1 MESVSIHEEGVIA
14 GTQLQSEV
22 VEISTWNM
30 LDEVHWS
37 QVNTYLELHDIL
49 TLRCV
54 ALNWYAIIIA
64 YSTRETPIFWRTGYY
79 FSEGSGSR
87 SLCARLVVPPVWQTD
102 TLGILSAYTNR
113 SVFLMKLS

>member
-1 MESVSIHEEGVIA
+1 MESVSIHEEGAIA

-22 VEISTWNM
+22 VEIRTWNM

-54 ALNWYAIIIA
+54 ALTWYVLIIA
-64 YSTRETPIFWRTGYY
+64 YSARETPIFWRTGYY

-87 SLCARLVVPPVWQTD
+87 SLYAMLGVPPLWQED
-102 TLGILSAYTNR
+102 TLEI
-113 SVFLMKLS
+113 